1 VDAYTERCLELLP
14 RAGPLS
20 TDQKIQLFTLGLQEP
35 LSIDVKLQHSVTLCA
50 RPSSSSGRAI
60 RRLSLEEMDSARCL
74 GLCFNCDK
82 KFARGHNRVCKHLF
96 FLELH
101 DDESADGNTEEP
113 ATDNPVISL
122 HAIVVVTASKTM
134 QVQVNLG
141 TVSIITLIDS
151 GSTHNIDSE
160 ATAARTGLSVM
171 QRGNM
176 CVIMANGEKLPC
188 LGVFRSVPF
197 VIHNTTFSSDLIVLP
212 LAGFDMVLDT

>member
-1 VDAYTERCLELLP
+1 MDAYTERCLELLP

-96 FLELH
+96 LELNDGES
-101 DDESADGNTEEP
+101 DDVNAEEP
-113 ATDNPVISL
+113 VANNLVISL
-122 HAIVVVTASKTM
+122 HAITGVTPRKTM
-134 QVQVNLG
+134 QVSVDLG
-141 TVSIITLIDS
+141 SINVIALIDS
-151 GSTHNIDSE
+151 RSTHNFISE
-160 ATAARTGLSVM
+160 D
-171 QRGNM
+171 
-176 CVIMANGEKLPC
+176 
-188 LGVFRSVPF
+188 
-197 VIHNTTFSSDLIVLP
+197 TT
-212 LAGFDMVLDT
+212 T